1 MHNNANGDQKEYG
14 NKFRQL
20 AFNLKKNAPLRYA
33 LNREDVTATE
43 LVNMTPQESCWDPRC
58 KPHEWIKTKTGKIK
72 RQVEQ

>member
-43 LVNMTPQESCWDPRC
+43 LVNMTPQELGNLPLSLS
-58 KPHEWIKTKTGKIK
+58 
-72 RQVEQ
+72 V